1 MAGQGAKGGGQVA
14 MPVAGAG
21 PQLGMM
27 PIAPT
32 AQPAAQPAPPALAP
46 TAGFNVNQAAAGAL
60 QQAMGTAQS
69 GLGFTPRQIE
79 AVGYTPAQQA
89 VAGQQTGFA
98 YQPSQATAQQ
108 LATTDI
114 SQYQSPYQQEVIDM
128 TMRDIASAQE
138 KALNLQGAQAQR
150 ARAFGGS
157 RQGVAEAETRAQYG
171 QQAAD
176 AAARLRQQG
185 FQQAMGAAQFDIG
198 QRAATEAANVAA
210 RQAAERFGVGS
221 AATGAGGKHCS
232 RPASSSGQCCGAKRC
247 GAICCSAGG
256 ICAIAKLS
264 GAAGC
269 DGYAFGC
276 SRAARRTWPAGI
288 RHRAGDPAAADAAR
302 PYAAG
307 IAAGAY
313 RRGAGAIC
321 RLHRRTAG
329 SARSAIGG
337 AWGQTPRPVNENAVN
352 AAKLLQLPA
361 KRGAHARITLTH
373 GLPPSSQRRGTQVRD
388 RSRNVPASHSAGE
401 QI

>member
-1 MAGQGAKGGGQVA
+1 
-14 MPVAGAG
+14 
-21 PQLGMM
+21 
-27 PIAPT
+27 
-32 AQPAAQPAPPALAP
+32 
-46 TAGFNVNQAAAGAL
+46 
-60 QQAMGTAQS
+60 MGTAQS

-98 YQPSQATAQQ
+98 YQPSQAAAQQ

-150 ARAFGGS
+150 AGAFGGS
-157 RQGVAEAETRAQYG
+157 RQGVAEAETRAAYG

-221 AATGAGGKHCS
+221 LQQAQAANIARGQQVQ
-232 RPASSSGQCCGAKRC
+232 ASNVAAQNA
-247 GAICCSAGG
+247 AAQYAAQQAASAQSQNLAAQQAAMGTR
-256 ICAIAKLS
+256 L
-264 GAAGC
+264 GAAGQLA
-269 DGYAFGC
+269 GLGQQAFGTGQ
-276 SRAARRTWPAGI
+276 AIQQQQMQQGLMQQ
-288 RHRAGDPAAADAAR
+288 GLQQ
-302 PYAAG
+302 
-307 IAAGAY
+307 GAY
-313 RRGAGAIC
+313 RRGAWPIC

-337 AWGQTPRPVNENAVN
+337 ARSDARPVNDHNAEPSWF
-352 AAKLLQLPA
+352 AKLLTSVCWV
-361 KRGAHARITLTH
+361 GLTH
-373 GLPPSSQRRGTQVRD
+373 GLPPSSQRRGTQIRD
-388 RSRNVPASHSAGE
+388 RSRNVPAPHTAGE

>member
-32 AQPAAQPAPPALAP
+32 AQPAAQPAPPALAL

-60 QQAMGTAQS
+60 QQAIGTAQS

-98 YQPSQATAQQ
+98 YQPSQAAAQQ

-138 KALNLQGAQAQR
+138 KALNVQGAQAQR
-150 ARAFGGS
+150 AGAFGGS
-157 RQGVAEAETRAQYG
+157 RQGVAEAETRAAYG

-221 AATGAGGKHCS
+221 LQQAQAANIARGQQVQ
-232 RPASSSGQCCGAKRC
+232 ASNVAAQNA
-247 GAICCSAGG
+247 AAQYAAQQAASAQAQNLAAQQSAMGTR
-256 ICAIAKLS
+256 L
-264 GAAGC
+264 GAAGQLA
-269 DGYAFGC
+269 GLGQQAFGTGQ
-276 SRAARRTWPAGI
+276 AIQQQQMQQGLMQQGLQQALI
-288 RHRAGDPAAADAAR
+288 DAAR
-302 PYAAG
+302 GQYAGYTGAPQAALSAPLAALGATPTPQSQASTKEAGLFDYLKLPFMYAAM
-307 IAAGAY
+307 
-313 RRGAGAIC
+313 
-321 RLHRRTAG
+321 
-329 SARSAIGG
+329 
-337 AWGQTPRPVNENAVN
+337 
-352 AAKLLQLPA
+352 
-361 KRGAHARITLTH
+361 
-373 GLPPSSQRRGTQVRD
+373 
-388 RSRNVPASHSAGE
+388 
-401 QI
+401 